1 MHFRVSREAD
11 DFLESFARGND
22 ISKAE
27 ALSRAIAL
35 LALARDQR
43 EKGRFLG
50 IVEEDDKRELHAVGR
65 VSGVFHSHRHE

>member
-1 MHFRVSREAD
+1 MDFRVSRAAD
-11 DFLESFARGND
+11 DLLESFAKGNG

-35 LALARDQR
+35 LALAKDQR

-50 IVEEDDKRELHAVGR
+50 IVEEDDNRKLHAVGL
-65 VSGVFHSHRHE
+65 VSGVFRGQ